1 MLLSLPASKCLLIEV
16 HPLVPGRPNIFRNP
30 VPGRPT
36 CTNFPLI
43 RASNVGGTTP
53 PTRQVR
59 GTVQPQTLKR
69 VQQQYRKND
78 PADLIRVVYVR
89 SGDVPQDD
97 SPADGGEVGVEL
109 HAPLMLAGG
118 AAGLSIIILWA
129 GDVKL
134 PLKKLMQELETQ
146 VGYQE

>member
-1 MLLSLPASKCLLIEV
+1 MTI
-16 HPLVPGRPNIFRNP
+16 PNE
-30 VPGRPT
+30 
-36 CTNFPLI
+36 
-43 RASNVGGTTP
+43 
-53 PTRQVR
+53 
-59 GTVQPQTLKR
+59 
-69 VQQQYRKND
+69 QQQYRKND

-146 VGYQE
+146 GG